1 MYLQA
6 EMADSKEGGTGSTA
20 PASAKRPSRERA
32 TPPPCNTGALSA
44 KLTIDHLAFTVKGS
58 TSKEVQSLLRGDW
71 VMRKGW
77 RGYANSW
84 ERREGEAVTLMGAN
98 MPGCPGQV
106 HVQLAGAASKSMPL
120 GAIQSLMHYVKVVK
134 QGHVTRVD
142 IAMDDFTGLL
152 NVDHVEQSIEQG
164 KMVTRSKEWS
174 VQKSGNLKTGK
185 VGKSIYI
192 GSQQSKTRHVIY
204 DKAAEQTAKGK
215 PYEGSWVR
223 VESRYQDERADVLMG
238 VLCACTQE
246 IIGAVAMSYLVGSM
260 DFREITLEMSSWTKA
275 RAEKLPWWE
284 QFTEA
289 VKGLR
294 LSVEKVVQT
303 IEKVAAWVSKS
314 VSPILA
320 VVVANK
326 ALGWVWLEQEI
337 ARGKEHWNDRH
348 RGLVGLEAMAGT

>member
-6 EMADSKEGGTGSTA
+6 EMADSKEGDTGSTA
-20 PASAKRPSRERA
+20 SVSDRSPSRDRA

-106 HVQLAGAASKSMPL
+106 HVQLAGAAVKAMPL
-120 GAIQSLMHYVKVVK
+120 GAVQSLMHWVKVVK
-134 QGHVTRVD
+134 QGHVTRAD

-152 NVDHVEQSIEQG
+152 NVDQVEQAIEQG
-164 KMVTRSKEWS
+164 KIVTRSKDWS

-185 VGKSIYI
+185 AGKSIYI
-192 GSQQSKTRHVIY
+192 GSPESKTRHVIY

-215 PYEGSWVR
+215 AYEGSWVR

-246 IIGAVAMSYLVGSM
+246 IIGAVAMSYLVGSL
-260 DFREITLEMSSWTKA
+260 DFREITSEMSSWTKA

-348 RGLVGLEAMAGT
+348 RGLVGLEVAV